1 LIYIVFLFQHLSY
14 WLLVEAFNIK
24 HQQKALLLR
33 VQENQPQKKWTPK
46 YTPEL
51 WNFRSDR
58 CLYGSPMMDA
68 VVSKS
73 KLNKECMEWLK
84 SRDTVFHGPWD
95 DGP

>member
-1 LIYIVFLFQHLSY
+1 MLPDISSCYAKTPQHDFRRGYSDKDRKKMIAHM
-14 WLLVEAFNIK
+14 ET
-24 HQQKALLLR
+24 
-33 VQENQPQKKWTPK
+33 QPQKKWTPK